1 MANDPTLSVVLVL
14 VAVAVLMQAG
24 AMVGIWFAIKKINGE
39 VAGIRADVKQRLDPL
54 TQNVNELLSG
64 SREPV
69 RNITANLAEISRIMR
84 DRAAHV
90 DSMVADLVDKSRLQV
105 ARVDQMMGDLVEK
118 VETTADTVQ
127 RNVLAPLNEVS
138 AVVKGVRS
146 GLEFLFSRRRSTSI
160 TDAPQPQDE
169 QLFI

>member
-1 MANDPTLSVVLVL
+1 MAHDPTLSVVLVL

-24 AMVGIWFAIKKINGE
+24 AMVGIWLAIKKINGE

-84 DRAAHV
+84 ERAAHV
-90 DSMVADLVDKSRLQV
+90 DGMVADLVDKSRLQV
-105 ARVDQMMGDLVEK
+105 ARVDQLMGDLVEK

-146 GLEFLFSRRRSTSI
+146 GLEFLFSRRRSASI
-160 TDAPQPQDE
+160 ADAPQDE

>member
-24 AMVGIWFAIKKINGE
+24 AMVGIWLAIKKIHDE
-39 VAGIRADVKQRLDPL
+39 VAGVRADVKQRLDPL
-54 TQNVNELLSG
+54 AQNVNELLSG

-69 RNITANLAEISRIMR
+69 RNITANLAEISRILR
-84 DRAAHV
+84 DRTSHV
-90 DSMVADLVDKSRLQV
+90 DGMVADLVDKSRLQV
-105 ARVDQMMGDLVEK
+105 VRVDQMVTDLVAK

-138 AVVKGVRS
+138 AVIKGVKS
-146 GLEFLFSRRRSTSI
+146 GLEFLFSRRRSTNV
-160 TDAPQPQDE
+160 TETVQDE